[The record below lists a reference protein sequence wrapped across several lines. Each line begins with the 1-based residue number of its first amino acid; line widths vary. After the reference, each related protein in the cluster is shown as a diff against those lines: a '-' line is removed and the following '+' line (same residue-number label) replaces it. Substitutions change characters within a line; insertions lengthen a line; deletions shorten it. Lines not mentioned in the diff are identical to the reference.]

1 MCILI
6 WIECLQTLGLA
17 GSTLVR
23 DRGAAPRGGRG
34 EWPKLDNGM
43 LMVSAL
49 PLSESFV
56 LHSPFPIVI
65 MLPHW
70 FPTAAFV
77 SATAGPVSHYAIWT
91 NGEWDGVFHTRV
103 PSICLSQVLAFFLLH
118 WSGQGWLQSFYILT
132 LLVVSYMISLFTS
145 IIIYRLFLHPTR
157 IYRGPFFARLSSWWR
172 VKTFIDHNEQAFAVT
187 HELHHKYGDIVR
199 VGTVFFHAT
208 HVVFIC

>member
-1 MCILI
+1 MTFFSYSDRLQREIRNEECFSFRPFRCPKASSFFFHSLNHSLHFLI
-6 WIECLQTLGLA
+6 VT
-17 GSTLVR
+17 
-23 DRGAAPRGGRG
+23 
-34 EWPKLDNGM
+34 
-43 LMVSAL
+43 
-49 PLSESFV
+49 
-56 LHSPFPIVI
+56 

-70 FPTAAFV
+70 FPTAAFL
-77 SATAGPVSHYAIWT
+77 SATAGPVSHYAIWA

-145 IIIYRLFLHPTR
+145 ITIYRLFLHPTR
-157 IYRGPFFARLSSWWR
+157 IYRGPFLARLSSWWR

-187 HELHHKYGDIVR
+187 HKLHHRYGDIVR

-208 HVVFIC
+208 NVVFIC